1 MKSVPRAMTRGTAFL
16 HSSFAFFCFFA
27 SFSFFC
33 FFSYSLIF
41 MEAFMFNFLLFAVKR
56 YSRFCSY
63 IAAFLAGLSFSLQ
76 GALFWCPLAVSI
88 VLGSLAAYEGS
99 SSSSSSGRS
108 RSQSRS
114 FPGSSSISS
123 SDSVP
128 EHDS

>member
-1 MKSVPRAMTRGTAFL
+1 M
-16 HSSFAFFCFFA
+16 
-27 SFSFFC
+27 FS
-33 FFSYSLIF
+33 
-41 MEAFMFNFLLFAVKR
+41 FLLFAIKR

-76 GALFWCPLAVSI
+76 GSLFWCPLAVSV

-99 SSSSSSGRS
+99 SSSGRS
-108 RSQSRS
+108 RSQPRS
-114 FPGSSSISS
+114 FSASSLS